1 MQRLLNMI
9 TGCMQIA
16 AAYEVLSDD
25 KKKSVYD
32 QVRGRLHL
40 QTNNACAC
48 PPLQVLSHPEAARCP
63 RQSVQCPASLLGSAC
78 CSMESRGCRQML
90 EGALAVQAVQGV

>member
-1 MQRLLNMI
+1 MQHLLNETI
-9 TGCMQIA
+9 VCMQIA

-32 QVRGRLHL
+32 QVRAGCSVLN
-40 QTNNACAC
+40 NNACAC
-48 PPLQVLSHPEAARCP
+48 PPLQVPSHPEAPCSL
-63 RQSVQCPASLLGSAC
+63 QYVQCQASLHGSAR

-90 EGALAVQAVQGV
+90 EGALAVQAGRGV